1 MAIVGKKTVFYAQN
15 RSNFCRPYIKNG
27 AICKVL
33 EIKPNTAIVRFDGQ
47 KDTDIV
53 SLAYLK

>member
-1 MAIVGKKTVFYAQN
+1 MAIVGKWAVFNAQN

-27 AICKVL
+27 AICEVL